1 VRHIEGLKMASP
13 PKIDVNFSDDLI
25 RAKRREPSRYR
36 KSSQSFDYLE
46 MGKQYLKLDNI
57 NCAKECF

>member
-1 VRHIEGLKMASP
+1 MASP